1 VNPDET
7 FCVICGEPCQGGAQQ
22 CQSSPGKRCVDTDA
36 CARALVDNDPL
47 AREIFVEAPAREML
61 GDLSNWKPTG
71 LRP

>member
-7 FCVICGEPCQGGAQQ
+7 FCVICGEP
-22 CQSSPGKRCVDTDA
+22 
-36 CARALVDNDPL
+36 
-47 AREIFVEAPAREML
+47 FVEAPAREML